1 VGDGDAEDDANH
13 GRFDN
18 RTEGLVKVN
27 ARLLRKAA
35 DYPPSLVPS
44 KAAIRV
50 ELVLENPLP

>member
-1 VGDGDAEDDANH
+1 VGDGDAEDDADR

-18 RTEGLVKVN
+18 RTEGLVEVN

-44 KAAIRV
+44 KAAIGV
-50 ELVLENPLP
+50 KLVLENPLP